1 MARHRGAVLAVAI
14 GMVAAASLAG
24 CSIGSG
30 ATLGGAMARQAR
42 DAGSA
47 AGEWTPPEAAPPV
60 PGSTDWAT
68 LPTCSEELTG
78 TSSPWARTAGY
89 PEEELDA
96 ALIVA
101 ECGYAG
107 SGLTAAESYV
117 GVVSVVDDHAIYSYG
132 GQLTYAGWHLQYDDF
147 LPDLGGVNGD
157 YAGSREY
164 VTDAGELLRVEAY
177 DNGTVP
183 TTFTTYFEY
192 SRPADGQ
199 PS

>member
-1 MARHRGAVLAVAI
+1 M
-14 GMVAAASLAG
+14 
-24 CSIGSG
+24 
-30 ATLGGAMARQAR
+30 
-42 DAGSA
+42 
-47 AGEWTPPEAAPPV
+47 
-60 PGSTDWAT
+60 
-68 LPTCSEELTG
+68 
-78 TSSPWARTAGY
+78 
-89 PEEELDA
+89 
-96 ALIVA
+96 
-101 ECGYAG
+101 
-107 SGLTAAESYV
+107 
-117 GVVSVVDDHAIYSYG
+117 VSVVDDHAIYSYG